1 MDVTGEERIAA
12 PRDKVWAGLNDA
24 EILKRCIPH
33 CKSLEWRSDHELA
46 AVIRIKLGP
55 IASNFSGTITLSNV
69 NAPASYRLS
78 AAGKGGILGFAQGAA
93 DVELIEVGDETIL
106 RYVAAAELGGRLAQL
121 GAKLIGAA
129 TQRLAARFFSD
140 FNDAVS
146 GQRTSH
152 HSGAPK

>member
-12 PRDKVWAGLNDA
+12 PRNKVWAGLNDA
-24 EILKRCIPH
+24 DILRRCIPH
-33 CKSLEWRSDHELA
+33 CKSLEWQSDRELV

-93 DVELIEVGDETIL
+93 DVELIEDGNETIL

-146 GQRTSH
+146 RKQ
-152 HSGAPK
+152 AEA

>member
-24 EILKRCIPH
+24 DILKRCIPH
-33 CKSLEWRSDHELA
+33 CQSLEWQSDSELA

-55 IASNFSGTITLSNV
+55 FSSNFSGTITLSNV

-93 DVELIEVGDETIL
+93 DVELVEDGGQTIL
-106 RYVAAAELGGRLAQL
+106 RYRAAAELGGRLAQM
-121 GAKLIGAA
+121 GTKLIGAA

-146 GQRTSH
+146 EERTE
-152 HSGAPK
+152 A